1 MNIKRLIIGSLVG
14 GVTLYILGQ
23 LIFGMAFAEF
33 YAANSGS
40 ATGVARDTN
49 LIWAIMLGS
58 LSYAVLLTLA
68 IETRSGSTSLMD
80 GMKIGAVVGFLLWF
94 TADFILYGLQ
104 NVANLTV
111 AIADPLLELVR
122 GGISGAIIAAV
133 LGKIAGAQEDPQ
145 TNAQED
151 PETE

>member
-1 MNIKRLIIGSLVG
+1 
-14 GVTLYILGQ
+14 
-23 LIFGMAFAEF
+23 
-33 YAANSGS
+33 
-40 ATGVARDTN
+40 
-49 LIWAIMLGS
+49 
-58 LSYAVLLTLA
+58 
-68 IETRSGSTSLMD
+68 MD

-104 NVANLTV
+104 NVNNLTV

-151 PETE
+151 SETE